1 MKTYLITGGSGLVG
15 KRLSELLIQKGYKV
29 KHLSRN
35 PKKEQG
41 IETYKWDLSKNY
53 VDPLALKNVDVIVHL
68 AGADIME
75 KSWTKDRKRVLIESR
90 TKGLEILKNFLMQN
104 EHQVKTLISSS
115 AQGFYE
121 PNKGRALKE
130 DEPADEGYMGQLCRV
145 WEDEALSW
153 EQMGIRVVINRIGLV
168 LAANGGVLDMIKN
181 PIKKGVSSYFGNGK
195 QMYPWIHID
204 DLCGMIMHEAESKS
218 IKGTFNAAAPN
229 SLNQRKFTK
238 AVAKVLNKK
247 FIAITLPKFILKL
260 MMGERS
266 GVLVDSFHLSAEK
279 IQKEGYLF
287 QYSTLDIALSD
298 LL

>member
-1 MKTYLITGGSGLVG
+1 M
-15 KRLSELLIQKGYKV
+15 E
-29 KHLSRN
+29 
-35 PKKEQG
+35 KKE
-41 IETYKWDLSKNY
+41 IFLKSKSANKSLHWIFT
-53 VDPLALKNVDVIVHL
+53 PLRP
-68 AGADIME
+68 AG
-75 KSWTKDRKRVLIESR
+75 
-90 TKGLEILKNFLMQN
+90 
-104 EHQVKTLISSS
+104 
-115 AQGFYE
+115 
-121 PNKGRALKE
+121 
-130 DEPADEGYMGQLCRV
+130 EGYMGQLCRI

-153 EQMGIRVVINRIGLV
+153 EQLGIRVVINRIGLV

-238 AVAKVLNKK
+238 AVVKVLNKK